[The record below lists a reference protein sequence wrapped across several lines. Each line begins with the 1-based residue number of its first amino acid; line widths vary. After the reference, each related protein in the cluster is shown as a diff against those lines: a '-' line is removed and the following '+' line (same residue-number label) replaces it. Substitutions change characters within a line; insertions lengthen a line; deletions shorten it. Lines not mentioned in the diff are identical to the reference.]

1 MPRFSRR
8 MTAGLRMP
16 RFVREH
22 AGIDHDLAQRADVF
36 FLDVAAED
44 QVGIGV
50 RVQRAVVLDLGFQL
64 SRSPAGIAEREDG
77 VLRLGALRDRL
88 QNIHRRGQANSVVD
102 LQRRILDEEIA
113 RMQHEAAAGLDRAAF
128 QHLHGLGVLRQ
139 LDLIGLLD
147 DVELH
152 QQFGKVDTA
161 GPAVDDD
168 AHGAFGVMRAE
179 LDHLALEARHLDSST
194 WQRVGISA
202 VRLLAGSRS
211 GAVLMGG
218 VAFHLQP
225 GWKTYWL
232 TPGDSGVP
240 PRFDFSKSE
249 NIEAVT
255 VLWPAPTKFDDGAG
269 GYSLGYHDQVVL
281 PLRIVAKN
289 ADKPVTLRADINY
302 AVCEKLCI
310 PVEASAELAIAS
322 VASTEDSALFAA
334 LDTVPKPANVGDPNP
349 LTIRDVKREGKSTV
363 LVDVAVPDTRAV
375 DLFVEGPTPDWALPV
390 PKLLERSPP
399 GVKRFAFEL
408 EGLPPGTNPEGAA
421 LKLTL
426 VGGDRA
432 YEFNINLD

>member
-1 MPRFSRR
+1 MVVIVP
-8 MTAGLRMP
+8 M
-16 RFVREH
+16 
-22 AGIDHDLAQRADVF
+22 RA
-36 FLDVAAED
+36 A
-44 QVGIGV
+44 
-50 RVQRAVVLDLGFQL
+50 LGF
-64 SRSPAGIAEREDG
+64 
-77 VLRLGALRDRL
+77 
-88 QNIHRRGQANSVVD
+88 
-102 LQRRILDEEIA
+102 
-113 RMQHEAAAGLDRAAF
+113 AAT
-128 QHLHGLGVLRQ
+128 
-139 LDLIGLLD
+139 LL
-147 DVELH
+147 
-152 QQFGKVDTA
+152 A
-161 GPAVDDD
+161 SS
-168 AHGAFGVMRAE
+168 
-179 LDHLALEARHLDSST
+179 LALEARAQDSSP
-194 WQRVGISA
+194 WQRDGHSA

-218 VAFHLQP
+218 VAFQLQP
-225 GWKTYWL
+225 GWKTYWR

-390 PKLLERSPP
+390 PKLVKHSPP